1 MKFIED
7 DKQFLMNLRA
17 RIEQYAKKIDAGQVS
32 EEFVA
37 FELLCSI
44 FSGHEGGLEAEKM
57 RSAYPIDSWR
67 ENNVEIPVAIIRA
80 IVGGWVKYQA
90 SDAKLPLGVAYGLEG
105 GGKGKRPMAST
116 NQTLN
121 RDQKLS
127 NEVVLELELAKHQGY
142 PISQD
147 AAIQAVTDREAVGY
161 ETVCNAFKHHG
172 AETLK
177 LLKDRE

>member
-1 MKFIED
+1 MKFIKD
-7 DKQFLMNLRA
+7 DERFLANVRA
-17 RIEQYAKKIDAGQVS
+17 RIEQYVKKIDAGQVS

-44 FSGHEGGLEAEKM
+44 FSGHEGGLEAEKI

-90 SDAKLPLGVAYGLEG
+90 SEGKLPLGVAYGLEG

-127 NEVVLELELAKHQGY
+127 NEVVLELVLAERQGY

-161 ETVCNAFKHHG
+161 GTVCNAFKNHG
-172 AETLK
+172 AATHK
-177 LLKDRE
+177 LLKGKD